1 MLRTLRDYLYMT
13 FRRIKPTD
21 NQEDREVLARLNDKN
36 DQAASKAQINLTSLL
51 IRTLERTGE

>member
-1 MLRTLRDYLYMT
+1 MLRTLRHYLYVT

-21 NQEDREVLARLNDKN
+21 NQEDRKVLARLNDKN

>member
-1 MLRTLRDYLYMT
+1 MLAHIHHYLFLM
-13 FRRIKPTD
+13 FRRIKPGD
-21 NQEDREVLARLNDKN
+21 NQEDRDVLARLNEKN